1 MKTVYYTSYSDDSNQ
16 SSKEI
21 QDIVNRVSDSVSVML
36 ERQLS
41 SKKQDYT
48 ETIEF
53 TWFLN
58 PAALQP

>member
-1 MKTVYYTSYSDDSNQ
+1 MMKTVYSTSYSDDSNQ

-41 SKKQDYT
+41 SKK
-48 ETIEF
+48 
-53 TWFLN
+53 
-58 PAALQP
+58 

>member
-1 MKTVYYTSYSDDSNQ
+1 MKTVYSTSYSDDSNL

-41 SKKQDYT
+41 SKKIGLYGND
-48 ETIEF
+48 
-53 TWFLN
+53 
-58 PAALQP
+58 